1 MNYLQF
7 LNNFNLSGECIQ
19 VCLTPVSSRELWVYN
34 HFLKYAK
41 NVSKYYAKKH
51 GMTDN
56 ECTCYIASGM
66 YNKFLSLRS
75 KTIKKCG
82 YHFNAIEVC
91 CYYRV
96 MSQLKIA
103 LQKMNTVTTCEYK
116 TIKAW
121 ASPSVEISYNFGN
134 GDKVINI
141 PVVDHK
147 EKHVK
152 DFNPVVN
159 NSKMFDIVDVI
170 EVWDNRHSRTES
182 RLRDAMNEL
191 NNEID
196 NKTFFNPYN
205 VDNLSDDD
213 KKRFNKKLYAIAHY
227 NNMLDRMTKL
237 SGNYSNPLDIYCH
250 NETLQEMRKKLSSD
264 KRYNDIMAICNIKDN
279 LSAKQRD
286 TLRNF
291 RERNNLYYCVADD
304 KGNIIKREPMTVD
317 NLIYLCK

>member
-1 MNYLQF
+1 MTYLEF
-7 LNNFNLSGECIQ
+7 LGNFNLSGECVQ
-19 VCLTPVSSRELWVYN
+19 VCHTSITDREKWVYT
-34 HFLKYAK
+34 HFFNYAK
-41 NVSKYYAKKH
+41 KCSKYYAKKH
-51 GMTDN
+51 GMTEN

-66 YNKFLSLRS
+66 YNKFLNLRS

-82 YHFNAIEVC
+82 YHFNAIEVS

-103 LQKMNTVTTCEYK
+103 LQKMNLVTTSEYK
-116 TIKAW
+116 TFKAW
-121 ASPSVEISYNFGN
+121 ASPEVIISTTREDGLKKY
-134 GDKVINI
+134 VIPVIDHKATSKPEFI
-141 PVVDHK
+141 PVVS
-147 EKHVK
+147 
-152 DFNPVVN
+152 

-182 RLRDAMNEL
+182 RLYDAMNEL
-191 NNEID
+191 NNEVG
-196 NKTFFNPYN
+196 NKTFFKPSE
-205 VDNLSDDD
+205 VDKLNEED
-213 KKRFNKKLYAIAHY
+213 KRRLNKKLYAIARY

-264 KRYNDIMAICNIKDN
+264 KRYNDIMAICNTKDN
-279 LSAKQRD
+279 LSVKQRD

-291 RERNNLYYCVADD
+291 RERNNLYYCVIDD
-304 KGNIIKREPMTVD
+304 KGNTIKREPMTVD

>member
-7 LNNFNLSGECIQ
+7 LNNFNLSGECVQ
-19 VCLTPVSSRELWVYN
+19 VCSTPVSSRELWVYN

-56 ECTCYIASGM
+56 ECICYIASGM
-66 YNKFLSLRS
+66 YNKFLNLRS

-82 YHFNAIEVC
+82 YHFNAMEVC

-121 ASPSVEISYNFGN
+121 ASPSVEISYNFGD
-134 GDKVINI
+134 GEKVVNI
-141 PVVDHK
+141 PVIDHK

-159 NSKMFDIVDVI
+159 NSKMFDAVDVI

-191 NNEID
+191 NNEVD

-205 VDNLSDDD
+205 VDSLSDDD
-213 KKRFNKKLYAIAHY
+213 KKRLNKKLYAIARY

-237 SGNYSNPLDIYCH
+237 SGNYSNPLDIYCR
-250 NETLQEMRKKLSSD
+250 NETLQEIREKLSSD
-264 KRYNDIMAICNIKDN
+264 KRYNDIMAICSTKDN
-279 LSAKQRD
+279 LSVKQRD

-304 KGNIIKREPMTVD
+304 NGNIIKREPMTVD